1 MRCMKQKCVV
11 QTSAGK
17 LRRHEQEEG
26 TAKKAVLPLFPSTCF
41 SLPVVSWSCNS
52 CPCLSRHFIPLVRKQ
67 CDQTLRFS
75 AKPAHFK
82 GLLRKICKIL
92 I

>member
-17 LRRHEQEEG
+17 LGRHEQEEG
-26 TAKKAVLPLFPSTCF
+26 TAKKAVLSLSPSTCF

-52 CPCLSRHFIPLVRKQ
+52 CPCLSRHFIPLVRKI
-67 CDQTLRFS
+67 LAASSPFS
-75 AKPAHFK
+75 VGAEVAKY
-82 GLLRKICKIL
+82 GERNC
-92 I
+92 